1 VVSGAS
7 VHHWRNQR
15 LSALAL
21 IPLVLWFVSVMIAHL
36 SDGRAQFTAWLSHP
50 APLLLMT
57 ALVLAVLYHMAVGVR
72 EVILDY
78 IHAARLQ
85 AGAVAAVYLASLAL
99 AAVAL
104 AALARIGFGT

>member
-1 VVSGAS
+1 MSGAS

-21 IPLVLWFVSVMIAHL
+21 IPLVLWFVASMIAHL
-36 SDGRAQFTAWLSHP
+36 GDGRAEFVSWLSHP
-50 APLLLMT
+50 APGLLMA

-78 IHAARLQ
+78 VHAARLQ
-85 AGAVAAVYLASLAL
+85 CAAVAAVYLGSLAL
-99 AAVAL
+99 AVIALLAL
-104 AALARIGFGT
+104 AKIGFGA